1 MAFGFATSS
10 RSDFV
15 HHMHIM
21 APRLRCRKGKSG
33 LEDRQIVHLGQGTPT
48 HEIIQRINGKVGQR
62 TPSWCPQIEHGIY
75 RYPQTVFLGKR
86 FGDALLDFKRAYM
99 WLAISKLRFI

>member
-1 MAFGFATSS
+1 MEKWVKNA
-10 RSDFV
+10 R
-15 HHMHIM
+15 
-21 APRLRCRKGKSG
+21 
-33 LEDRQIVHLGQGTPT
+33 
-48 HEIIQRINGKVGQR
+48 
-62 TPSWCPQIEHGIY
+62 SWCPQIEHGIY

>member
-33 LEDRQIVHLGQGTPT
+33 LEDRQIVPFY
-48 HEIIQRINGKVGQR
+48 VAF
-62 TPSWCPQIEHGIY
+62 QI
-75 RYPQTVFLGKR
+75 
-86 FGDALLDFKRAYM
+86 FGSYLL
-99 WLAISKLRFI
+99 